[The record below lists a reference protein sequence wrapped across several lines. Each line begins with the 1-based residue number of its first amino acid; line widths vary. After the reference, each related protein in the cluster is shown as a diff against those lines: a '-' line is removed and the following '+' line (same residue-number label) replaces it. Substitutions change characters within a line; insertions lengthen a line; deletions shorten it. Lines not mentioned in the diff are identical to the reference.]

1 MCCVKLEGE
10 GFMGIRAPHK
20 VDPSVASIPLKS
32 PCTQTPPPQGLY
44 TIVWEVPTRAI
55 SEPTEL
61 PLGKKLKEAE
71 CTPMVHS
78 LT

>member
-20 VDPSVASIPLKS
+20 VDPSVAPIPLK
-32 PCTQTPPPQGLY
+32 PMH
-44 TIVWEVPTRAI
+44 PTYRA
-55 SEPTEL
+55 SL
-61 PLGKKLKEAE
+61 RKKLKEVE

>member
-44 TIVWEVPTRAI
+44 TIV
-55 SEPTEL
+55 
-61 PLGKKLKEAE
+61 
-71 CTPMVHS
+71 
-78 LT
+78 